1 VSLPK
6 QKENPDD
13 PVGSLLEDYP
23 VVIETPV
30 AWGDMDAY
38 QHVNNTAYFR
48 YFENARVKFCEEI
61 RFSLDPGEMDGIGF
75 VLAAIDCRFLIPL
88 AYPDRLS
95 VGVRVSEMESYRF
108 HIHHRLVSHTL
119 KKVAAEG
126 TARVV
131 VYDFQKEK
139 MIPIPKEVREQ
150 INELHR
156 K

>member
-1 VSLPK
+1 MRYPE
-6 QKENPDD
+6 QKEIPDGPIGD
-13 PVGSLLEDYP
+13 FLYEYP

-30 AWGDMDAY
+30 FWGDMDAY

-48 YFENARVKFCEEI
+48 YFENARVRFCEEI
-61 RFSLDPGEMDGIGF
+61 RFSLDPGKMDGMGF

-88 AYPDRLS
+88 AYPDYLS

-119 KKVAAEG
+119 EKVAAEG

-131 VYDFQKEK
+131 VYDFRREK
-139 MIPIPKEVREQ
+139 MIPIPKEVKER